1 MSSSPG
7 GSGAG
12 GARTYSDFMAS
23 QRSRLVT
30 RDLQKFKTA
39 SGTDSF
45 HSYDPREKVRT
56 SAPKN

>member
-1 MSSSPG
+1 
-7 GSGAG
+7 
-12 GARTYSDFMAS
+12 MAS

-56 SAPKN
+56 SAPQKDGSQPTPACALHVGV